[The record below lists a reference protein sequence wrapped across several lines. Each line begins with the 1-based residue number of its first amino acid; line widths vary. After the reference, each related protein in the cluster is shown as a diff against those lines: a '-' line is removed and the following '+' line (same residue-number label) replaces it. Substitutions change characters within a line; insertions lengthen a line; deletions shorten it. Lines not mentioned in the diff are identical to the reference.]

1 MCGNNVAEVPEACDG
16 RDLRGATCVE
26 PGFTGGTLACNA
38 TCNNVDITGCTRV
51 VPAGWTCL
59 PWFYGAADGCDCGCG
74 VIDLDCA
81 DATVA
86 SCEWCGSPGSCSPI
100 GFDCPG
106 DIDPAQNWLCGG

>member
-1 MCGNNVAEVPEACDG
+1 MCGNNVAEVPELCDG

-86 SCEWCGSPGSCSPI
+86 SCEWCSYPGSCSPI
-100 GFDCPG
+100 DFDCPG